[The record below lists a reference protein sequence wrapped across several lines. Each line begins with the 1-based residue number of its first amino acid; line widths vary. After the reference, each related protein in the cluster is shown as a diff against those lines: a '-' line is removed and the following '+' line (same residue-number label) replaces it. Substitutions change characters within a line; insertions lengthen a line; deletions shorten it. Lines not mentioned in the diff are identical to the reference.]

1 MSTVGGTVA
10 TNEGPIILHRNRYG
24 YSSTQSFLLSFPP
37 IKLGERSHEEAGKAL
52 PKCPKT
58 QPASQAK

>member
-1 MSTVGGTVA
+1 MSIVGGTVA
-10 TNEGPIILHRNRYG
+10 INEGPIILHRIG
-24 YSSTQSFLLSFPP
+24 MAILQPSLSSSRSSP
-37 IKLGERSHEEAGKAL
+37 IKLGERPHEEAGKAL